1 MSINNA
7 MVINPEPK
15 KPLDKYKYPISVN
28 NKTYKVL
35 STGTVRGHEIYC
47 HLLEVPNPDQSI
59 IGFRARQIVDFVSM
73 DDVFESDDIEII
85 KRIIDFRV
93 PSCHLPEIASE
104 ICINWLILKKDG
116 YSQTDVCRAIQTGI
130 DLSILHYG
138 YGGMWVGRTLH
149 VY

>member
-1 MSINNA
+1 MSINA
-7 MVINPEPK
+7 MVTTSEPK
-15 KPLDKYKYPISVN
+15 KPLDKYKYPIRIN
-28 NKTYKVL
+28 NRTYKVL
-35 STGTVRGHEIYC
+35 TIGTVRGHEIYC
-47 HLLEVPNPDQSI
+47 HLLEVPDAGQS
-59 IGFRARQIVDFVSM
+59 IGFRASQIVDFVLL

-104 ICINWLILKKDG
+104 ICINWLILERDG